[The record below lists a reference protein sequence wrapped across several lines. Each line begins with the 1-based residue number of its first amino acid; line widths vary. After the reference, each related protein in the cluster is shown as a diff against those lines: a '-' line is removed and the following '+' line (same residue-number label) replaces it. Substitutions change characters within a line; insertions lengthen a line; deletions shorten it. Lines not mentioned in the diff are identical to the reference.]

1 MADFAKQQFWNST
14 APITD
19 STAVLPGTGIRAA
32 QEVGYEKVIRKFM
45 RADKLSWMELIL
57 FSLVTQTTDA
67 GAGAWYGQYKDSS
80 TAGFMDVLKEF
91 IRPVGSVILINY
103 VFDIFKNGLRN
114 PMRSFS
120 FKDLLI
126 RLSAKNL
133 AEGGQAVMKQNI
145 QATRAHIQAFEDL
158 RDRQQLAA
166 RFWSSGSGGGFWSG
180 GKQKGVGK
188 VMGDDAYAE

>member
-1 MADFAKQQFWNST
+1 MADFAKQQFWNT
-14 APITD
+14 AAPLTD

-57 FSLVTQTTDA
+57 FSLVTQSTDA

-133 AEGGQAVMKQNI
+133 AEGGQTVMKQNI
-145 QATRAHIQAFEDL
+145 QATR
-158 RDRQQLAA
+158 
-166 RFWSSGSGGGFWSG
+166 
-180 GKQKGVGK
+180 
-188 VMGDDAYAE
+188 

>member
-1 MADFAKQQFWNST
+1 MADFAKQTFWNTT
-14 APITD
+14 APLTD
-19 STAVLPGTGIRAA
+19 GTAVLPGTGIRAA
-32 QEVGYEKVIRKFM
+32 QEVGFEKVIRKFM
-45 RADKLSWMELIL
+45 RADRLSWMELVL
-57 FSLVTQTTDA
+57 FSLVTQSTDA

-91 IRPVGSVILINY
+91 VRPLGSVILINY
-103 VFDIFKNGLRN
+103 VFDVFKNGLRN
-114 PMRSFS
+114 PMKSFS

-145 QATRAHIQAFEDL
+145 QATRQAIHAFEDL

-166 RFWSSGSGGGFWSG
+166 RFRSSGSGSFWEG
-180 GKQKGVGK
+180 GKQKGYGK
-188 VMGDDAYAE
+188 AMGDDAYGE

>member
-14 APITD
+14 APLTD

-80 TAGFMDVLKEF
+80 TSGFMDVLKEF

-158 RDRQQLAA
+158 RERQQLAA
-166 RFWSSGSGGGFWSG
+166 RFRSSGSGGGFWSG

>member
-32 QEVGYEKVIRKFM
+32 QEVAYEKVIRKFM

-57 FSLVTQTTDA
+57 FSLVTQSTDA

-133 AEGGQAVMKQNI
+133 AEGGQTVMKQNI
-145 QATRAHIQAFEDL
+145 QATRSYIGAFEDL
-158 RDRQQLAA
+158 RNRQQLAA
-166 RFWSSGSGGGFWSG
+166 RFRSSGSDGFWTG

-188 VMGDDAYAE
+188 VMGDDAYAQ